1 MKYLL
6 VALTLFASA
15 CSSQSQNAKSATID
29 NASAKS
35 EKDCDIKK
43 IKKSEKE
50 WKAQLTDIQYEVA
63 RQAGTERSFSGVYW
77 DNKKKGT
84 YLCVGCDL
92 PLFSSETKFKSGTGW
107 PSFWQPINDCNVAD
121 KVDNSYGMRR
131 VENVCARCDS
141 HLGHVFED
149 GPEPTGLRYCM
160 NSASLK
166 FVESK

>member
-6 VALTLFASA
+6 ITLTLLATA
-15 CSSQSQNAKSATID
+15 CTSQSQNTRSATTD
-29 NASAKS
+29 NASAISK
-35 EKDCDIKK
+35 KDCDIKK
-43 IKKSEKE
+43 VTKTDKE
-50 WKAQLTDIQYEVA
+50 WKKQLTDIQYQVA
-63 RQAGTERSFSGVYW
+63 REAGTERAFSGVYW
-77 DNKKKGT
+77 DNKKEGT
-84 YLCVGCDL
+84 YLCVACDL

-107 PSFWQPINDCNVAD
+107 PSFWQPINECNVGE
-121 KVDNSYGMRR
+121 KVDNKFGMRR

-141 HLGHVFED
+141 HLGHVFDD